1 MPAWPDPPNPGDPMP
16 MHATVAPTA
25 ARPMN
30 ARMNGLPPVD
40 AAPGPA
46 TDVIALDVDGD
57 ERAPHELASLWFAA
71 ARIAAWPAP
80 SRDGRGP
87 CGSSARFYVPSS
99 TLSTAQA
106 AIFGIVD
113 GSQLWGGIVPHAF
126 VGTKLVSHPLWKPG
140 AAAPAG
146 WITVPGIET
155 CTLPGHAVFSRTD
168 AREAGLALL
177 AGGDIRLKCPYARG
191 GNGQQVVRDPRGLEE
206 WLAATDDDA
215 IGAGLV
221 IERDLARSTT
231 CSIGC
236 SELRGHRIAYHG
248 RQRLVADR
256 RGALVYGGSRLRFRR
271 GGLQELRAEL
281 SGAVAQVARLAQAYD
296 HALRAAYGVVAS
308 RCNYDVIVGTDA
320 RGQRHAGVLE
330 QSWRFGGA
338 SMAEMLA
345 NEAFAAHP
353 RLQWLVAETVETWG
367 DAPLPDGAVLHWP
380 GDARSPRKH
389 ARIVRHGR

>member
-1 MPAWPDPPNPGDPMP
+1 
-16 MHATVAPTA
+16 
-25 ARPMN
+25 
-30 ARMNGLPPVD
+30 
-40 AAPGPA
+40 
-46 TDVIALDVDGD
+46 
-57 ERAPHELASLWFAA
+57 
-71 ARIAAWPAP
+71 
-80 SRDGRGP
+80 
-87 CGSSARFYVPSS
+87 

-140 AAAPAG
+140 AAAPPG

-155 CTLPGHAVFSRTD
+155 CTLPGYAVFARTD
-168 AREAGLALL
+168 AREAGMALL

-191 GNGQQVVRDPRGLEE
+191 GNGQQVVRDPRALED

-231 CSIGC
+231 CSVGC
-236 SELRGHRIAYHG
+236 SEVRGHRIAYHG

-271 GGLQELRAEL
+271 GGLQELQAEL
-281 SGAVAQVARLAQAYD
+281 SGAGAQVARLALAYD
-296 HALRAAYGVVAS
+296 DALRAAYGVVAS

-320 RGQRHAGVLE
+320 RGRRHAGVLE

-338 SMAEMLA
+338 SMAEVLA
-345 NEAFAAHP
+345 IEAFAAHP

-367 DAPLPDGAVLHWP
+367 DEPLPDGAVLHWP
-380 GDARSPRKH
+380 
-389 ARIVRHGR
+389 